1 MTTTASGAALET
13 DGPHIERDVELHF
26 QGDWGQANLH
36 RICGWLAQE
45 FNDRAGPGSRTA
57 TWSGRGGSDAVDA
70 VVNRDV
76 DMGIVVPAYV
86 ARSAVRG
93 VGMFEGSPH
102 PELRALGV
110 MPQDDRLV
118 FVVGAEHG
126 VESFDDLLSKR
137 VPLTI
142 ATSFDDGVNTI
153 GYGVN
158 RAMAAHGIERDEFV
172 GWGGSF
178 MEDERPFPPMAWYR
192 DGKADALFH
201 EAIMTPPWEEA
212 LAARPSSFIPM
223 EDDALTVLE
232 EELGWPRATLRKG
245 WWPQLEV
252 DLQTLDFSNFLLL
265 VRDDMPDDVAYLL
278 TWCMVKK
285 AHAIERQY
293 HHIPG
298 DRSPLNWPLV
308 PSHVRDSP
316 IALHPAAERC
326 YDDLGVAKEPS

>member
-1 MTTTASGAALET
+1 VGSAVTNTPTQA
-13 DGPHIERDVELHF
+13 DGPRIERDVELHF

-70 VVNRDV
+70 VVNRAV
-76 DMGIVVPAYV
+76 DMGILVPAYV
-86 ARSAVRG
+86 ARSAARG
-93 VGMFEGSPH
+93 VGMFEGNPH

-126 VESFDDLLSKR
+126 VETFDDLRTKR

-153 GYGVN
+153 GYGVT
-158 RAMAAHGIERDEFV
+158 RVLAAHGIERDDFV

-212 LAARPSSFIPM
+212 LAARESRFIPM
-223 EDDALTVLE
+223 EDGALTLLE
-232 EELGWPRATLRKG
+232 EALGWPRAILRKG
-245 WWPQLEV
+245 WWPQLEF
-252 DLQTLDFSNFLLL
+252 DLQTLDFSNFLLI

-298 DRSPLNWPLV
+298 DRSPLNWPFV
-308 PSHVRDSP
+308 PERVRDAP

-326 YDDLGVAKEPS
+326 YDDLGVRKETT